1 MFGNLDKMKGSFLIL
16 LILLIFSATILA
28 EELEE
33 LGNFIGLEEIVGLAL
48 EKNLDLKLAVLNLED
63 ARIEYKKAQ
72 LNNLLNNSRLLE
84 LQSELSMVQAEE
96 NYKDIKNDVVL
107 DIISKYLELISIS
120 QQIVTTEK
128 EVYLEEKRV
137 EEVEAQVEVGYKSSL
152 DLFEQETFHLLAVNS
167 LEKLKGDLD
176 QEIREIKQKISLD
189 TESNILLTDLVKPEI
204 WTVSKEDMSL
214 AVLSSAVVDIQAKQL
229 EVAKNDLQK
238 ARISGIADLDLKKKE
253 LALER
258 AELELKKEKQNIQNN
273 INNAYFQYEQMAK
286 NMNMAEK
293 SLIQAEEHYKIIL
306 EQNEAGII
314 SNNDL
319 LSSELSL
326 YKAKDEFINSIS
338 NYYIAVLKLRQ
349 EMGMELEVSISNE

>member
-1 MFGNLDKMKGSFLIL
+1 MKGSFLIL

-152 DLFEQETFHLLAVNS
+152 DLFEQETFHLL
-167 LEKLKGDLD
+167 
-176 QEIREIKQKISLD
+176 
-189 TESNILLTDLVKPEI
+189 
-204 WTVSKEDMSL
+204 
-214 AVLSSAVVDIQAKQL
+214 
-229 EVAKNDLQK
+229 
-238 ARISGIADLDLKKKE
+238 
-253 LALER
+253 
-258 AELELKKEKQNIQNN
+258 
-273 INNAYFQYEQMAK
+273 
-286 NMNMAEK
+286 
-293 SLIQAEEHYKIIL
+293 
-306 EQNEAGII
+306 
-314 SNNDL
+314 
-319 LSSELSL
+319 
-326 YKAKDEFINSIS
+326 
-338 NYYIAVLKLRQ
+338 
-349 EMGMELEVSISNE
+349 